1 MAKYQAS
8 QYFCIYHWIRP
19 AAQNSKIFNLNQWS
33 SDNKHYLPYGEI
45 LLGFPYAFWD
55 FVVMFQI
62 FNITVITMCIRH
74 SYWSFRI
81 CMGILHRGPFSSG
94 GVAVVGRGAPQLHQ
108 LGDKWA
114 RPPRGAELRLRLPTG
129 TLCWRLQMGQSQGHA
144 GNIAV
149 YMRKR
154 SHLINLLGQYCLFYF
169 SDMWGQCL

>member
-1 MAKYQAS
+1 
-8 QYFCIYHWIRP
+8 
-19 AAQNSKIFNLNQWS
+19 
-33 SDNKHYLPYGEI
+33 
-45 LLGFPYAFWD
+45 
-55 FVVMFQI
+55 
-62 FNITVITMCIRH
+62 MCIRH

-114 RPPRGAELRLRLPTG
+114 RPPRRAELRLRLPTG

-154 SHLINLLGQYCLFYF
+154 SHLINLLGQYCLFYV
-169 SDMWGQCL
+169 SVMRDQCLLKSCAGQWTLPARLHANTYTSFNLSVLRDYLCMQVWYHLHVKTLTISLSCTIVRVLL

>member
-1 MAKYQAS
+1 MERYYWVFPS
-8 QYFCIYHWIRP
+8 IIR
-19 AAQNSKIFNLNQWS
+19 STSL
-33 SDNKHYLPYGEI
+33 
-45 LLGFPYAFWD
+45 YAFWD

-62 FNITVITMCIRH
+62 FNIAVITMCIRH
-74 SYWSFRI
+74 GYWSFRI

-129 TLCWRLQMGQSQGHA
+129 TLCWRLQMGQSQGYA

>member
-1 MAKYQAS
+1 
-8 QYFCIYHWIRP
+8 
-19 AAQNSKIFNLNQWS
+19 
-33 SDNKHYLPYGEI
+33 
-45 LLGFPYAFWD
+45 
-55 FVVMFQI
+55 MFQI

-114 RPPRGAELRLRLPTG
+114 RPPRRAELRLRLPTG

-154 SHLINLLGQYCLFYF
+154 SHLINLLGQYCLFYV
-169 SDMWGQCL
+169 SVMWDQCSKSRARGNELCQQDYMQIPTLALTFQCSEITYACKFDIICTSRPWPYPCLVP

>member
-1 MAKYQAS
+1 
-8 QYFCIYHWIRP
+8 
-19 AAQNSKIFNLNQWS
+19 
-33 SDNKHYLPYGEI
+33 
-45 LLGFPYAFWD
+45 
-55 FVVMFQI
+55 
-62 FNITVITMCIRH
+62 MCIRH

-154 SHLINLLGQYCLFYF
+154 SHLINLLGQYCLFYV
-169 SDMWGQCL
+169 SVMRDQCLLKSCAGQWTLPARLQIPTLALTFQCSEITYACKFDIICTSRPWPYPCLVP